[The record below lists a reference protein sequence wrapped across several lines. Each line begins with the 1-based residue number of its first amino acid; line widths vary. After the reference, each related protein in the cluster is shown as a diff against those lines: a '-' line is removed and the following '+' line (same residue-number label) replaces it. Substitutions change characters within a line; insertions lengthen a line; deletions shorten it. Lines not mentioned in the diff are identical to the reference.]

1 MALKSLPLPSSK
13 GATEQIPLLRQEVR
27 ATPELLRLEVL
38 AGRAIHPTIPLLAVL
53 AIQLPKMLRLATHQT
68 RTFPCLW
75 SRVPILMYL
84 LLCCPCPYRLCPE
97 LFHL

>member
-1 MALKSLPLPSSK
+1 MALTSLPLLSSK

-38 AGRAIHPTIPLLAVL
+38 AERAIHPTIPLLAVL
-53 AIQLPKMLRLATHQT
+53 AIQLPKMLRLATHQM
-68 RTFPCLW
+68 RTSPCLW
-75 SRVPILMYL
+75 NRVPISMRFL
-84 LLCCPCPYRLCPE
+84 PCPYRLYPD